1 MQKTSNLI
9 SRLAHEGAPKA
20 APGPSTL
27 VLRWLAL
34 ITLYFVLLLSLHGLR
49 DDIGLKFRESLFLGE
64 VLLMLSIVLLSAL
77 AAGWLSLP
85 DINQKPWVRFV
96 PLAPL
101 SLFVGLLIYGMWNFS
116 TLTLSECLQ
125 LGRFD
130 CVVRIVLYGL
140 LPGGV
145 MFYVTAKAAPTRCGW
160 AGSMIGL
167 CVAGLGYILLRLVD
181 PSDDPMQ
188 LVVWHF
194 LPVLFMTVAGMVL
207 GRRLLGRWLA

>member
-1 MQKTSNLI
+1 METRDLI
-9 SRLAHEGAPKA
+9 SQLAHQGAPRP
-20 APGPSTL
+20 APRASAVVLRLL
-27 VLRWLAL
+27 VLV
-34 ITLYFVLLLSLHGLR
+34 TVYFALLLLIHGLR
-49 DDIGLKFRESLFLGE
+49 DDIGSKIQQGLFLTE
-64 VLLMLSIVLLSAL
+64 VLLMLSVVLLSAL

-85 DINQKPWVRFV
+85 DINQQPWVRFA

-101 SLFVGLLIYGMWNFS
+101 GLFVGLLIYGMWNFS

-130 CVVRIVLYGL
+130 CVVRIILYGL

-145 MFYVTAKAAPTRCGW
+145 MFYLAAKAAPTRCRW

-194 LPVLFMTVAGMVL
+194 LPVMLMTLVGMVL
-207 GRRLLGRWLA
+207 GHRLLRRWQG

>member
-1 MQKTSNLI
+1 MQTSDLI

-20 APGPSTL
+20 APKASAV
-27 VLRWLAL
+27 VLRLL
-34 ITLYFVLLLSLHGLR
+34 MLVTTYFVLLLVVHGLR
-49 DDIGLKFRESLFLGE
+49 DDIGHKLQQSLFLTE
-64 VLLMLSIVLLSAL
+64 VLLMFSVVLLSAL

-85 DINQKPWVRFV
+85 DINQKPWIRFV

-101 SLFVGLLIYGMWNFS
+101 GLFVGLLIYGMWSFS

-130 CVVRIVLYGL
+130 CVVRIILYGL
-140 LPGGV
+140 LPGGI
-145 MFYVTAKAAPTRCGW
+145 MFYVTAKAAPTRCCW

-167 CVAGLGYILLRLVD
+167 CVAALGYILLRLVD

-194 LPVLFMTVAGMVL
+194 LPVIFMTVVGMAT
-207 GRRLLGRWLA
+207 GRWLLGRWQG

>member
-1 MQKTSNLI
+1 MQTSDLI
-9 SRLAHEGAPKA
+9 SRLAHEGALKA
-20 APGPSTL
+20 APKASAV
-27 VLRWLAL
+27 VLRLL
-34 ITLYFVLLLSLHGLR
+34 MLVTIYFVLLLVIHGLR
-49 DDIGLKFRESLFLGE
+49 DDIGHKLQQSLFLTE
-64 VLLMLSIVLLSAL
+64 VLLMFSVVLLSAL

-85 DINQKPWVRFV
+85 DINQKPWIRFV

-101 SLFVGLLIYGMWNFS
+101 GLFVGLLIYGMWSFS

-130 CVVRIVLYGL
+130 CILRIILYGL
-140 LPGGV
+140 LPGGI
-145 MFYVTAKAAPTRCGW
+145 MFYVTAKAAPTRCCW

-194 LPVLFMTVAGMVL
+194 LPVIFMTVVGMVT
-207 GRRLLGRWLA
+207 GRWLLGRWQG

>member
-1 MQKTSNLI
+1 MQTSDLI
-9 SRLAHEGAPKA
+9 SQLAHEGAPKA
-20 APGPSTL
+20 APKASA
-27 VLRWLAL
+27 VMLRLMMLA
-34 ITLYFVLLLSLHGLR
+34 TLYFILLVVIHGLR
-49 DDIGLKFRESLFLGE
+49 DDIGQKLQQSLFLTE
-64 VLLMLSIVLLSAL
+64 VLLMLSIVLLSAM

-85 DINQKPWVRFV
+85 DINQKPWIRFV

-101 SLFVGLLIYGMWNFS
+101 GLFVGLLVYGMWNFS

-130 CVVRIVLYGL
+130 CVVRIILYGL
-140 LPGGV
+140 LPGAV
-145 MFYVTAKAAPTRCGW
+145 MFYVTAKAAPTRCCW

-194 LPVLFMTVAGMVL
+194 LPVMFMMVVGMVL
-207 GRRLLGRWLA
+207 GRRLLGRWQG

>member
-1 MQKTSNLI
+1 MQTSDLI
-9 SRLAHEGAPKA
+9 SRLAQEGAPKA
-20 APGPSTL
+20 APKPSTV
-27 VLRWLAL
+27 VLRLL
-34 ITLYFVLLLSLHGLR
+34 MLVTTYFVLLLVIHGLR
-49 DDIGLKFRESLFLGE
+49 DDIGLKLQQSLFLSE
-64 VLLMLSIVLLSAL
+64 VLLMLSVVLFSAL
-77 AAGWLSLP
+77 AACWLSLP
-85 DINQKPWVRFV
+85 DINQKPWIRFV

-101 SLFVGLLIYGMWNFS
+101 GLFAGLLIYGMWSFS

-125 LGRFD
+125 LGRVD

-145 MFYVTAKAAPTRCGW
+145 MFYVTAKAAPTRCCW

-188 LVVWHF
+188 LIVWHF
-194 LPVLFMTVAGMVL
+194 LPVMFMTVVGMGM
-207 GRRLLGRWLA
+207 GRWLLGRWKD